1 MLPFL
6 WMSMGNPS
14 PLGAF
19 PEVVCWVLSLSLQWW
34 WGGQSVLNGSWGI
47 VAIASSEIEDCLG
60 AHWSALPSV
69 LGCHSCQWAGQ
80 TCQRSGLE
88 LSQWFWAHEQQ
99 QTCMERPKNCI
110 SAANWRSSAILSHQ
124 LFSICQELC
133 SFCLACCFMESVD
146 EDVDLILIK
155 TVSLLPFDKT
165 KNMSSSSVDT
175 LVKDL
180 PLFFH
185 FSILCVWVKAV
196 QLFCDVLF

>member
-1 MLPFL
+1 MEF
-6 WMSMGNPS
+6 
-14 PLGAF
+14 F
-19 PEVVCWVLSLSLQWW
+19 QSLCNGGV
-34 WGGQSVLNGSWGI
+34 GGQSVLNGSWGI

-124 LFSICQELC
+124 LFSICQVLHC
-133 SFCLACCFMESVD
+133 SFCLACWYCYFFWLQALFIIKMLFVGFMESVD
-146 EDVDLILIK
+146 EDVDLRIIFIK
-155 TVSLLPFDKT
+155 PVSLLPFDKT
-165 KNMSSSSVDT
+165 ESMSSSSVDT
-175 LVKDL
+175 L
-180 PLFFH
+180 
-185 FSILCVWVKAV
+185 
-196 QLFCDVLF
+196 